1 MQVSQAVA
9 QRRSVRAFL
18 DNPVSDELLRQ
29 LLEKAGRAPSG
40 GNLQP
45 WRVFV
50 INGATMPR
58 FLEFLAGRQER
69 EKAEYAIYPKD
80 LTSPYRDS
88 RFKVGEDM
96 YALLGIGRDNKPARL
111 AHLARNFSFFDAP
124 AGFFCFVDRQMGPPQ
139 WSDLGMFLQTFMLLA
154 EESGLSTCAQEA
166 WANRPVSV
174 AEFVGADSELM
185 LFCGMAIGYRD
196 DSKPVNQLVAD
207 RAPLDTWA
215 KFL

>member
-18 DNPVSDELLRQ
+18 DKPVSDELLRQ

-50 INGATMPR
+50 INGATMPT

-96 YALLGIGRDNKPARL
+96 YALLGIGRDNKTSSPR
-111 AHLARNFSFFDAP
+111 SF
-124 AGFFCFVDRQMGPPQ
+124 G
-139 WSDLGMFLQTFMLLA
+139 
-154 EESGLSTCAQEA
+154 
-166 WANRPVSV
+166 
-174 AEFVGADSELM
+174 SEL
-185 LFCGMAIGYRD
+185 F
-196 DSKPVNQLVAD
+196 
-207 RAPLDTWA
+207 
-215 KFL
+215 FF